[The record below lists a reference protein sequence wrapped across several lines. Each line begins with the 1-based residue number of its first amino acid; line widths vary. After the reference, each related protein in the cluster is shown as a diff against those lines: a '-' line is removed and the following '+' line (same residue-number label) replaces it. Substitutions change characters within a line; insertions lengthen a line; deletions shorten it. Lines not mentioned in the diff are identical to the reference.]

1 MKIGNLDLTASDIAT
16 TCHAFKLQYTNT
28 SVSRFIMYLSGQ
40 DNPIW
45 PAQDFPR
52 WPHEKSPLFVHYN
65 ESFIDQQG
73 CSLKMVRFFSSF
85 IVAFLLTWSTWPIFS
100 HLTYNAHS
108 LGNKVIWREQ
118 IRKISITRSYREL
131 LKNRSSVRVRSVF
144 CKPTIAIKNLV
155 KTQPL
160 NEWDIRQKKVMKHK

>member
-1 MKIGNLDLTASDIAT
+1 
-16 TCHAFKLQYTNT
+16 
-28 SVSRFIMYLSGQ
+28 MYLSGQ

-45 PAQDFPR
+45 PAQDFPS
-52 WPHEKSPLFVHYN
+52 WPHEKSPLFGHYN

-131 LKNRSSVRVRSVF
+131 LKKRSSVRARSVF
-144 CKPTIAIKNLV
+144 CKPTRPHYHAIATKNLV
-155 KTQPL
+155 RTQPL
-160 NEWDIRQKKVMKHK
+160 KRNERDIRQKKVMKHQ